1 MTTFRLPENCLSLF
15 KDLSNSTIDNLYGLT
30 PKLRGAKLYNAFSRP
45 LGHKDFNALQA
56 DSKTYGLGEFN
67 PHELVDALKSKT
79 SGVHVHLGYEWDQTV
94 KALDI
99 ACSLIL
105 IDYPEL
111 SSLDDHK
118 PLRVSLLAE
127 ELGITDE
134 ELELLSWEPTANMSE
149 DGLIYNYIITFVEDC
164 PQEILSKI
172 RGINAYRE
180 VSVSANAFDEPD
192 YDEHEVK
199 QIGEAE
205 FFQKVAGERMTIA
218 EAKNQVETF
227 IDEGAYLE
235 AESQLDIYIAESGLL
250 FEEAP
255 VITDYSYF
263 MGADL
268 MYLTLKGTM
277 AGSVDPD
284 SDRMRTHHSV
294 TPRIELHVHVEVPE
308 DNSEDLH
315 LYWGAPF

>member
-1 MTTFRLPENCLSLF
+1 MTTFRLPKNCLSLF

-149 DGLIYNYIITFVEDC
+149 DGSNIHPIYFSLRFARWVGKT
-164 PQEILSKI
+164 PQDKTSKPTH
-172 RGINAYRE
+172 ADQHLQTA
-180 VSVSANAFDEPD
+180 SKFSSFC
-192 YDEHEVK
+192 
-199 QIGEAE
+199 
-205 FFQKVAGERMTIA
+205 
-218 EAKNQVETF
+218 
-227 IDEGAYLE
+227 YL
-235 AESQLDIYIAESGLL
+235 
-250 FEEAP
+250 
-255 VITDYSYF
+255 
-263 MGADL
+263 
-268 MYLTLKGTM
+268 
-277 AGSVDPD
+277 
-284 SDRMRTHHSV
+284 
-294 TPRIELHVHVEVPE
+294 
-308 DNSEDLH
+308 
-315 LYWGAPF
+315 